1 MKDFLVYGEVFN
13 ADTLELYPFVR
24 ERGLPTLLDFPM
36 QDQIV
41 GYAAGER
48 GARGIASV
56 LGDDDY
62 FQGANGVAYT
72 PPTFLGN
79 HDMGRVGLLLR
90 QRGADDATL
99 LRRDLLAHTLLYL
112 LRGAPVVYYGDE
124 VGIMGSGGDKL
135 ARQDLF
141 PTAVAEWRTER
152 RVGAPAIGTG
162 SSFAVRDHPL
172 TVRLKEL
179 ARLRDD
185 HPALAT
191 GPTAVRL
198 ASRSTLVVSRFDL
211 SGRREYLAAFNAGT
225 TRVAVTVPTATP
237 GSAWSALL
245 GAAPSG
251 RSAAAGRL
259 SLSLAPLEGVLLRAR
274 RRPTAPLA
282 RPPRRRRAGRR
293 PDRSLPDSGDRGHH
307 RAGGRHAGD
316 EALPRQLDANRRG
329 RLAPVS
335 RLRRPGPLS
344 AR

>member
-1 MKDFLVYGEVFN
+1 M
-13 ADTLELYPFVR
+13 
-24 ERGLPTLLDFPM
+24 
-36 QDQIV
+36 
-41 GYAAGER
+41 
-48 GARGIASV
+48 

-62 FQGANGVAYT
+62 FQGPNGVAYT

-141 PTAVAEWRTER
+141 PTAVAEWRSER

-251 RSAAAGRL
+251 RSTATGRL
-259 SLSLAPLEGVLLRAR
+259 SLSLAPLEGVLLRAD
-274 RRPTAPLA
+274 ADL
-282 RPPRRRRAGRR
+282 PRRSPVRPVVGARADDLTGLFQIRATVATTE
-293 PDRSLPDSGDRGHH
+293 PVAVTLAMKRSRGSWTRIAADDSPPYRGFV
-307 RAGGRHAGD
+307 D
-316 EALPRQLDANRRG
+316 PR
-329 RLAPVS
+329 
-335 RLRRPGPLS
+335 PLS